1 MPTCIWAFWGD
12 KGELN
17 DLGLVFFLKE
27 IDTYVMEWNCTNMIC
42 MFFSVNCRIIL
53 ASTCQ
58 PKVDYNV
65 SMGGGVKWTTL

>member
-1 MPTCIWAFWGD
+1 MDESLKRGFFFFAFLQIFLMPTCIWAFWGD

-42 MFFSVNCRIIL
+42 MFFL
-53 ASTCQ
+53 
-58 PKVDYNV
+58 
-65 SMGGGVKWTTL
+65 